1 MAEAAAKEMKG
12 LQLQHA
18 PKGSHASN
26 GAAERAILEVARQV
40 RTLVHALETRYPGY
54 RLKTEGHVFPWLVR
68 HASWLITRFLVKDD
82 GRTPYER
89 LRGRDYKG
97 EIVDYAEV
105 VHYKLEAE
113 RVGKLDPQA
122 SVGVWL
128 GKSLSSDEHLIGTS
142 QGIRRCRSIWRR
154 PENKRWEQARLNAVT
169 GTPWQPKG
177 RLTIV
182 PQDNQRLPAPGTPA
196 PGTPGGGRQRSVYI
210 TVERQIKHGPT
221 PGCPGCHCSDD
232 DPKKHSKA
240 CRLRFESIYHKSGE
254 GEADAGGPAQSADAG
269 STAQQGTKRSNA
281 DAGSPAQESE
291 AATGSADRKGTKR
304 AGEALEAERKG
315 LKENPKTGEK
325 RAAPDEDPTFMEL
338 LNGLPTLHDAP
349 QTVCRDLLAAYPE
362 HGRLEAAY
370 DEKTGESLPL
380 DKVKRAR
387 GRELDK
393 MAEHQVKRDI
403 TYEEARKRDL
413 KIVKSR
419 WVDGWKALPD
429 DPQGVRSRCVAQ
441 EVNTHPGTPP
451 LKAHRMVISHA
462 ATRRSGERENKKL
475 IGRYDVSVGFFHA
488 ESTGKIAVVPPKDV
502 DEGQLWYLLKAMNGT
517 REASKQWAM
526 RISGTKK
533 KYGFAAVASVLPS
546 RVRPDAQLPW

>member
-1 MAEAAAKEMKG
+1 MDYCFLGRALKSEIPKEAGDLKKPESEDEGLLPVLVMVDQATGCTFSAVVTKGVNSYALRVVTEGLKFLGRQGKAILMTDGEHAIKALAEAAAKEMKG

-26 GAAERAILEVARQV
+26 GAAEKADKYAHLSMP
-40 RTLVHALETRYPGY
+40 LETRYPGY

-177 RLTIV
+177 SLTIV

-232 DPKKHSKA
+232 YPKKHSKA
-240 CRLRFESIYHKSGE
+240 CRLRFESIYQKGGE
-254 GEADAGGPAQSADAG
+254 GEADAGGPAQSADAPL
-269 STAQQGTKRSNA
+269 S
-281 DAGSPAQESE
+281 
-291 AATGSADRKGTKR
+291 R
-304 AGEALEAERKG
+304 APNGQAL
-315 LKENPKTGEK
+315 T
-325 RAAPDEDPTFMEL
+325 RAAPLRKAKQP
-338 LNGLPTLHDAP
+338 PVP
-349 QTVCRDLLAAYPE
+349 RI
-362 HGRLEAAY
+362 
-370 DEKTGESLPL
+370 
-380 DKVKRAR
+380 
-387 GRELDK
+387 GREPSGQECQDWG
-393 MAEHQVKRDI
+393 E
-403 TYEEARKRDL
+403 
-413 KIVKSR
+413 KS
-419 WVDGWKALPD
+419 
-429 DPQGVRSRCVAQ
+429 
-441 EVNTHPGTPP
+441 
-451 LKAHRMVISHA
+451 
-462 ATRRSGERENKKL
+462 
-475 IGRYDVSVGFFHA
+475 
-488 ESTGKIAVVPPKDV
+488 ST
-502 DEGQLWYLLKAMNGT
+502 
-517 REASKQWAM
+517 
-526 RISGTKK
+526 
-533 KYGFAAVASVLPS
+533 
-546 RVRPDAQLPW
+546 